1 MRIATWNVESLR
13 SLTPARETAFHQ
25 AMATVDADVWVLTET
40 WTNFSPGAG
49 YALAAE
55 SETATDLIR
64 QPTRRWVSIWRKSSL
79 AATRL
84 SLRAQADRQACCR
97 IQFAD
102 GNPVTVV
109 GTVLPWNG
117 DKRWPT
123 ANDFRD
129 AVSEQAESW
138 VELQRGSPDCS
149 LVIAGDLNQSLP
161 YAMYFGSRVGET
173 ALSSALNRLNLT
185 CLTQGDC
192 SHLVRPRIDHI
203 CIERSGFE
211 SQSPVGGWD
220 IPTVNG
226 KGVTDHEGVFADLA
240 PRSPA

>member
-13 SLTPARETAFHQ
+13 SLTPARETAFRET
-25 AMATVDADVWVLTET
+25 MASVDADVWVLTET
-40 WTNFSPGAG
+40 WTNFFPGTG

-64 QPTRRWVSIWRKSSL
+64 QPTRRWVAIWRKSSL
-79 AATRL
+79 AATQL
-84 SLRAQADRQACCR
+84 TSGAQADRQACCR
-97 IQFAD
+97 IHVAD
-102 GNPVTVV
+102 GHPITIV

-117 DKRWPT
+117 DKLWPT

-138 VELQRGSPDCS
+138 VELQRGLPECPF
-149 LVIAGDLNQSLP
+149 VVAGDFNQSLP
-161 YAMYFGSRVGET
+161 YATYFGSRVGEA
-173 ALSSALNRLNLT
+173 ALSDAFNLLNLA

-192 SHLVRPRIDHI
+192 PRLGRPRIDHI